1 MVERLNTANYT
12 ASPTFGAREPKTASP
27 LHAFSLLT
35 QGNTQTECGQS
46 DIFSRRDGENRPIN
60 AACDGKFSFRQA
72 GRNFFRG
79 LVAPVVGLFR
89 SPKDFLFSL
98 GVGTLILGAIAS
110 LGVSVAPLLFSV
122 ALGFAGVQAG
132 MSLYKMMTAQNGD
145 ERERAFYGLGSA
157 SGSVM
162 FCALASKYTLDR
174 FHGLRTEE
182 AGFLQNLLSSC
193 KQAPESFKD
202 LAQHFRLVPESIRRS
217 YAMIRSGQAVNNLRT
232 MMKLQEKP
240 LNPAWKVPDR
250 PQSTSR
256 LQRLAN
262 ASLDGPPFPMPD
274 FRAQ

>member
-1 MVERLNTANYT
+1 MVERLNQANYA
-12 ASPTFGAREPKTASP
+12 ASPNFGVREPKTASP

-35 QGNTQTECGQS
+35 QDNSQAESEAQDTFCRQGG
-46 DIFSRRDGENRPIN
+46 GNRPTN
-60 AACDGKFSFRQA
+60 TACDGKFSLRQA

-79 LVAPVVGLFR
+79 LVAPVVGLLR

-157 SGSVM
+157 SGSVI
-162 FCALASKYTLDR
+162 FCALASRYTLDR
-174 FHGLRTEE
+174 FHGLRTED
-182 AGFLQNLLSSC
+182 AGFLRNLLNSC
-193 KQAPESFKD
+193 KQAPESLKG
-202 LAQHFRLVPESIRRS
+202 LTRHFQLVPESIQRS

-232 MMKLQEKP
+232 MLKLQEKP
-240 LNPAWKVPDR
+240 LNPAWKVPER
-250 PQSTSR
+250 QQPASR

-274 FRAQ
+274 FRAE